1 MSGIVDGFEKDER
14 DRKAF
19 FLNRC
24 ADVRTREVRVSLVT
38 FVCIKVVPMGLN
50 CKLEKMISERLIK
63 RGENKRAK
71 QLMLLGVIYDENETP
86 IHLCPRPP
94 PLFLL
99 SEAHAAHRFHLC
111 LLLCG
116 RIVLFSFDLI

>member
-1 MSGIVDGFEKDER
+1 MKEV
-14 DRKAF
+14 

-24 ADVRTREVRVSLVT
+24 ADVRTRKVRKYKEVRVSLVT
-38 FVCIKVVPMGLN
+38 IVCIKVVPMGLK

-63 RGENKRAK
+63 RGENERAK
-71 QLMLLGVIYDENETP
+71 WLMLLGVNRDENETTVRM
-86 IHLCPRPP
+86 CPRPP

-99 SEAHAAHRFHLC
+99 SEAHTAHRFHLF

-116 RIVLFSFDLI
+116 RIVSFSFGLV

>member
-1 MSGIVDGFEKDER
+1 MKEV
-14 DRKAF
+14 

-24 ADVRTREVRVSLVT
+24 ADVRTQEVRVSLVT
-38 FVCIKVVPMGLN
+38 IVYMKVVPMGLK

-63 RGENKRAK
+63 RGENERAK
-71 QLMLLGVIYDENETP
+71 WLMLLGVKHNENETS
-86 IHLCPRPP
+86 IRMCPRPL

-99 SEAHAAHRFHLC
+99 SEAHAAHRFHLF

-116 RIVLFSFDLI
+116 RIVSFSFGLV